1 METRRAN
8 PVLASHAERARRRV
22 VAEVR
27 GQLNVLVAQMAIPEN
42 RETKRSSK
50 QSKADKR

>member
-1 METRRAN
+1 METRRAS
-8 PVLASHAERARRRV
+8 PVLASQAERARRRV
-22 VAEVR
+22 VAEVS

-42 RETKRSSK
+42 KETKSSSK